1 MAVLATQAMGE
12 IVIRDIE
19 GLRQGPF
26 DYVAHLFESLR
37 GLEARVGEFPE
48 GIVVKG
54 GFVIHGGR
62 LDAKGDPSLVMA
74 FAVAGL
80 LAEGEVVIEGTEC
93 LEAVWPD
100 FFKTLH
106 LIKENMR

>member
-1 MAVLATQAMGE
+1 MTHEGAVRAREAVRVDAVPARRQRGRRGVERLQAN
-12 IVIRDIE
+12 R
-19 GLRQGPF
+19 
-26 DYVAHLFESLR
+26 
-37 GLEARVGEFPE
+37 ARF
-48 GIVVKG
+48 
-54 GFVIHGGR
+54 HGGR